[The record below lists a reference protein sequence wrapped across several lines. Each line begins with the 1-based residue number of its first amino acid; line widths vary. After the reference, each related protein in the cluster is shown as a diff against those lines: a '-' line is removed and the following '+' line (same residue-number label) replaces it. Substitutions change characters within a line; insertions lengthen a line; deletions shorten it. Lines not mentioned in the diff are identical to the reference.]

1 MKKGWSCGISE
12 RTSRKNL
19 NLWFKQFYVED
30 ENNDVTELM
39 RPRYS
44 KDVPLK
50 GIGQLT
56 GAVRKWSE
64 DYLQQSGFK
73 SLIFYKF
80 YI

>member
-1 MKKGWSCGISE
+1 
-12 RTSRKNL
+12 
-19 NLWFKQFYVED
+19 
-30 ENNDVTELM
+30 M

-64 DYLQQSGFK
+64 DYLQQSGLK
-73 SLIFYKF
+73 SLIFHKF
-80 YI
+80 YIYIYMFTINLLSCTYFQELRLKI